1 MEEIFIK
8 AAQLILS
15 LSILVILHEFGHF
28 LPAKLFGVRVEK
40 FYLFFDPWFSLF
52 KFKKGDTE
60 YGVGWIP
67 LGGYVKLSGMI
78 DESMDTEQLAQEPQD
93 FEFRSKPAWQRL
105 IVMIGGVTVN
115 VLLGIFIYSMIL
127 FTWGK
132 AYLPANEA
140 IYGVDVTPYLTE
152 IGFENGDRITAL
164 NNNPIPDD
172 YTYSTI
178 YQELMLDDNI
188 KSISIIRQGTE
199 QTINLPSDFKAQMLT
214 VGKKEGAPFMERVPF
229 IADTIL
235 PKSNAG
241 VAGILKG
248 DAFQTV
254 AGEPAAY
261 FSDFVKQVG
270 KHRGETVNITVLR
283 NDEMVTL
290 PVEISENGKIGVGN
304 KDVKSFFNVKIKSYT
319 FFESVPAGINE
330 ASETVVNY
338 VRQFKLVF
346 TKEGIGQ
353 VGGFGAIGN
362 LFPGTW
368 NWQIFWRLT
377 AFLSMVLAFMNIL
390 PIPALDGGHVL
401 FLVYEMISGKPPGEK
416 FMEYAQMAGMLLL
429 LGLMLLANGNDLIR
443 WIFD

>member
-304 KDVKSFFNVKIKSYT
+304 KDVKSFFNVKTKSYT